1 MTNIVRGK
9 LDVTYDPQNNR
20 VYQLSKNG
28 QNLRVPISSF
38 LINLD
43 KNQGHPF
50 SQKTRYIFPKE
61 IETICF
67 EVFDAIKEIQ
77 LKDNN
82 VLAAYTASK
91 LFESFSGYWRNEL
104 LAQGLLYTGVSF
116 WQELISITL
125 DWESKNSPTKIHK
138 GTPFF
143 FLSYNCLHNG
153 DIDGGFTFLHNA
165 IVDDMKLPS
174 LNYPDDA
181 PAYLTA
187 TMSDKKNNFM
197 FPDVIKLRLFLN
209 NQILKFESEFSSF
222 SINEFDKKFL
232 RIKDLSNVVLFF
244 VYNFKVI
251 FDQESKTNNSILQ
264 NDFSR
269 LKTLD
274 LFFNLGLIVDETIR
288 YHANS
293 QGTPISGM
301 MGKSVQWLLESVYGL
316 SQSDFNSIIGIND
329 LNLKKDSL
337 DVIIPKIFNYIQNPP
352 AGITKEIFP
361 ILLAYK
367 IRNHAGHNLDQQ
379 TILTQHYEKILQ
391 HMMNA
396 LFLVCKVLR

>member
-9 LDVTYDPQNNR
+9 LDVSYNPQNNK
-20 VYQLSKNG
+20 VHQLSKKG
-28 QNLRVPISSF
+28 TNLRVFISSI

-50 SQKTRYIFPKE
+50 SSKIRYFFPKE
-61 IETICF
+61 IEGICF

-77 LKDNN
+77 SKDNDI
-82 VLAAYTASK
+82 LAAYTASK
-91 LFESFSGYWRNEL
+91 LYESFSGYWRNEL
-104 LAQGLLYTGVSF
+104 LSQGLLYTGVSF

-153 DIDGGFTFLHNA
+153 DNDGGFTYLHNA
-165 IVDDMKLPS
+165 IVDDMKLPF

-197 FPDVIKLRLFLN
+197 FPDVAKLRLFLN
-209 NQILKFESEFSSF
+209 NHILKFESEFSSF
-222 SINEFDKKFL
+222 SINKFDNKCL
-232 RIKDLSNVVLFF
+232 RTKDLSNVVLFF

-251 FDQESKTNNSILQ
+251 FDQERKTNNSILQ

-288 YHANS
+288 YHANYL
-293 QGTPISGM
+293 GTPIFGM
-301 MGKSVQWLLESVYGL
+301 MGKSVQWFLEYVYGL
-316 SQSDFNSIIGIND
+316 SQSQFESIIGTND
-329 LNLKKDSL
+329 LNLKYDSL
-337 DVIIPKIFNYIQNPP
+337 DVIIPKIFSYMSNPP
-352 AGITKEIFP
+352 RGITKEIFP

-379 TILTQHYEKILQ
+379 TILTLHYDRILQ
-391 HMMNA
+391 QMMNA
-396 LFLVCKVLR
+396 LF